1 MNINIKSKLEKR
13 MELNFTLD
21 DLKMMAEREMNEQM
35 RKRDKESNV
44 RPVMYRTAVLA
55 HGVPSIWQVLDS
67 IKFKDFNWQF
77 LENYKEVHEMG
88 FGKYVAEKT
97 NGFSSM
103 DFDNLICTYGI
114 KEARNIID
122 QMFGYKTK
130 LFKEIMQDLGATS
143 SYLSKICSN
152 CWLPL
157 EGEPV
162 RDCHKV
168 ELDVE
173 YYFEDN
179 PSILGPTYVCK
190 RIRFTLVHREF
201 CLGIAH
207 KDIYFAD

>member
-1 MNINIKSKLEKR
+1 MNTESKLEKWKS
-13 MELNFTLD
+13 LNANLYQ
-21 DLKMMAEREMNEQM
+21 LKMMAEREMNDQM

-44 RPVMYRTAVLA
+44 KPIMYRTAILA
-55 HGVPSIWQVLDS
+55 HGVPSIWQVLNNFNFDDS
-67 IKFKDFNWQF
+67 EWQF
-77 LENYKEVHEMG
+77 LENYKEAHEMG

-97 NGFSSM
+97 NGFSSK

-130 LFKEIMQDLGATS
+130 QFEEIMEDLGATS
-143 SYLSKICSN
+143 SYLSKISN
-152 CWLPL
+152 NYWCPPADEPL
-157 EGEPV
+157 

-168 ELDVE
+168 ELNIE

-179 PSILGPTYVCK
+179 PTVFGSTYVCK
-190 RIRFTLVHREF
+190 RIRFVLLHHEF
-201 CLGIAH
+201 CLEIAH